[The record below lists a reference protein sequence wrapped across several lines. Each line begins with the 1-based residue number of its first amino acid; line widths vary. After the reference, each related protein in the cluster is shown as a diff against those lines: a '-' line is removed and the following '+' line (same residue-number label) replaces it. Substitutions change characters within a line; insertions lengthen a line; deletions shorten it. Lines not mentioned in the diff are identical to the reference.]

1 MNLIEEELD
10 PTSTIIEHFGT
21 QEDPPSGETK
31 IYVGYSVSPV
41 EFYVHTDDT
50 SEAFLTIAG
59 A

>member
-1 MNLIEEELD
+1 MNLIDAELD
-10 PTSTIIEHFGT
+10 ATSAIIERYGA

-31 IYVGYSVSPV
+31 IYVGFSVSPI

-50 SEAFLTIAG
+50 SESFLTIAG